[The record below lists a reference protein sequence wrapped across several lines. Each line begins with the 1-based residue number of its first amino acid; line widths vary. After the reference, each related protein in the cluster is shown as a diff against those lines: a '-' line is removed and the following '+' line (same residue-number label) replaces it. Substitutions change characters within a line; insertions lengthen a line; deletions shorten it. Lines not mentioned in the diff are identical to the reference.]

1 MAVGDGRLGTLPAV
15 FGSFLGTYVY
25 GCHLRAKPLVPKDF
39 SGFPPWVSTGGLPG
53 FHHRQN
59 VVVHCLILPAPL
71 TDTRLAS
78 APGSGFRSLAFADRH
93 VSDRSPGSVCQA
105 QVLSSLDDEAEMP
118 PALPGDPDFVPDLPT
133 RPVSERGWIWQLGNH
148 LVGCAVRRY
157 APHGGHWQATAPKR
171 TLPCALGQNA
181 VC

>member
-1 MAVGDGRLGTLPAV
+1 LQIVMYQTA
-15 FGSFLGTYVY
+15 
-25 GCHLRAKPLVPKDF
+25 HLVPCARNARTHPEWQIAQIAPSIAETAGWDEEMLRRELATLQDLDF
-39 SGFPPWVSTGGLPG
+39 DLSLTGFGEDEL
-53 FHHRQN
+53 
-59 VVVHCLILPAPL
+59 
-71 TDTRLAS
+71 
-78 APGSGFRSLAFADRH
+78 
-93 VSDRSPGSVCQA
+93 A